1 MPAVLLSCQK
11 ASLETPD
18 SNKTQIYIHKT
29 AKTTAG
35 TLDLFFF
42 NNDPLGTLDAY
53 QRFDVLSGGVV
64 EGASRTGDKLVAG
77 ILNLPGD
84 IWSWSDINTFQRLSE
99 RISDLTE
106 DQPAAPVMTGICRIC
121 AGRDR
126 RCDLDLKPLMTR
138 VTLHSLCCDFHARPY
153 RDAVL
158 EDVEVYLV
166 NVNRT
171 VSIFDDGA
179 ATLPATWLNMG
190 GRETEQGVFRL
201 GSVSETMFPEVA
213 MYCYP
218 NCAAEETLGRPL
230 TRLVIEGTLQG
241 ERYYYPVNLPAVGR
255 NEDIVLD
262 ITITRTGTSDPDS
275 PAETGSILCG
285 MTVLPWT
292 ETDPWQVT
300 F

>member
-1 MPAVLLSCQK
+1 MPAVLPSC
-11 ASLETPD
+11 SETSIGTPIPD
-18 SNKTQIYIHKT
+18 KTQIYIHKT

-42 NNDPLGTLDAY
+42 NEDALQTLDAY
-53 QRFDVLSGGVV
+53 QRFGDISGNIV

-77 ILNLPGD
+77 ILNVPGD

-106 DQPAAPVMTGICRIC
+106 DDPDAPVMTGLCRIR

-126 RCDLDLKPLMTR
+126 RCTLEMKPLMTR
-138 VTLHSLCCDFHARPY
+138 VSLHSLCCDFHARPY
-153 RDAVL
+153 KDAAL

-171 VSIFDDGA
+171 VGIFDDGSK
-179 ATLPATWLNMG
+179 TLPASWLNMG
-190 GRETEQGVFRL
+190 GREEENGVFRL
-201 GSVSETMFPEVA
+201 GRVSSTVLPEVA

-218 NCAAEETLGRPL
+218 NSAAEEALGRPL
-230 TRLVIEGTLQG
+230 TRLVIEGTLLG
-241 ERYYYPVNLPAVGR
+241 ERYYYPINLPAVGR
-255 NEDIVLD
+255 NEDIILD
-262 ITITRTGTSDPDS
+262 VSITRAGTPDPDC
-275 PAETGSILCG
+275 PAETGTILCSIS
-285 MTVLPWT
+285 VLPWDEKT
-292 ETDPWQVT
+292 PWQVT